1 MSKCKKDT
9 IKCPKCGREIEIDVW
24 ENIDLPYD
32 AEQKKRVL
40 KNSLFKVNCAD
51 CRIIFPIAY
60 RCQYNDME
68 RKYLIWFAP
77 RAEETERKAIAAY
90 NQKLKTDKPLQLA
103 QGGYRYRIVFN
114 DNELREKVLIFDEGL
129 DDRYI
134 ETMKIS
140 YLPLLQKNLT
150 EDEAKILGIYFDKK
164 EDGKYRWVIVFD
176 RKQAVAVDIDMNMY
190 EDMKIKLKDIVEEKT
205 PEGLAQISA
214 HWAWSVMQAKVAENQ
229 PENENKE

>member
-1 MSKCKKDT
+1 MSECKKDT
-9 IKCPKCGREIEIDVW
+9 IKCPKCGKEIAIDVW

-40 KNSLFKVNCAD
+40 RNSLFKVNCDD
-51 CRIIFPIAY
+51 CKIIFPIAY

-68 RKYLIWFAP
+68 QKYLIWFAP
-77 RAEETERKAIAAY
+77 RAEEAERKAIAAY

-140 YLPLLQKNLT
+140 YLPLFQKKFT

-164 EDGKYRWVIVFD
+164 EDGEYRWVIVFD

-190 EDMKIKLKDIVEEKT
+190 EDMKSKLKDIVEDKT
-205 PEGLAQISA
+205 PEGLVQISA
-214 HWAWSVMQAKVAENQ
+214 HWAWNVMQTKVAET
-229 PENENKE
+229 ESGNE